1 MFLSLQIWCILLGNL
16 FVLQIK
22 EVFAPFF
29 SGTSNQE
36 HLDWFIKA
44 FMLSFQRI
52 LLPPAGLAIHLSV

>member
-1 MFLSLQIWCILLGNL
+1 M
-16 FVLQIK
+16 LQIK

-36 HLDWFIKA
+36 HLDWFIRA
-44 FMLSFQRI
+44 FTLSFLRI